1 MNWST
6 VAAIAARDAR
16 AGLRNRWFIIYATI
30 FLVMIVAFS
39 WVALAGSDLT
49 GQAGY
54 GRTSAGLLNLLLLLV
69 PLIGLT
75 VGAQAIVAD
84 RQDRSLDYLLAQPV
98 SPAEVYTGKYIGA
111 AVTLILLITF
121 GFGWAGVVLAWRG
134 SVGRG
139 SDFITLALL
148 TVVLGLGML
157 SVGFLI
163 SSFSPQTSAAL
174 GIAVSL
180 WLVFVIIGDLGVMGS
195 SLVMNVAP
203 NALLWLTMINPL
215 DVYKL
220 VSVGLL
226 HTSVDVLG
234 PSGLYATNRF
244 GDRLIPTLLLLE
256 VVWVVTPLSIGYW
269 LFRRVDYR

>member
-6 VAAIAARDAR
+6 IAAIAGRDAR
-16 AGLRNRWFIIYATI
+16 AGVRNRWFMIYATI
-30 FLVMIVAFS
+30 FVVMIVAFS

-49 GQAGY
+49 GQAGF

-98 SPAEVYTGKYIGA
+98 SPWEVYAGKYLGA
-111 AVTLILLITF
+111 AITVTLLILF
-121 GFGWAGVVLAWRG
+121 GFGWAGVVMALRG

-139 SDFITLALL
+139 SDFLVLALL
-148 TVVLGLGML
+148 TLLLGLGML
-157 SVGFLI
+157 SIGFLI
-163 SSFSPQTSAAL
+163 SSVSPQTSAAL

-180 WLVFVIIGDLGVMGS
+180 WLVFVIIGDLGIMGS
-195 SLVMNVAP
+195 SIVMNFQP
-203 NALLWLTMINPL
+203 QTLLWLTMINPL
-215 DVYKL
+215 DVFKL
-220 VSVGLL
+220 VTVGLL
-226 HTSVDVLG
+226 NTSVDVLG
-234 PSGLYATNRF
+234 PAGLYATNRF
-244 GDRLIPTLLLLE
+244 GNRLIPMLLLLE
-256 VVWVVTPLSIGYW
+256 AVWVVTPLLIGYW

>member
-1 MNWST
+1 MSWST
-6 VAAIAARDAR
+6 IAAIAGRDAR
-16 AGLRNRWFIIYATI
+16 AGLRNRWFIIYAVI
-30 FLVMIVAFS
+30 FVAMIVAFS
-39 WVALAGSDLT
+39 WVALAGSDIT
-49 GQAGY
+49 GQAGF

-98 SPAEVYTGKYIGA
+98 SPAEVYTGKYLGA
-111 AVTLILLITF
+111 AATLSLLILF
-121 GFGWAGVVLAWRG
+121 GFGWAGAVMALRG
-134 SVGRG
+134 SAGRG
-139 SDFITLALL
+139 SDFLTLTLL
-148 TVVLGLGML
+148 TLLLGLGML

-163 SSFSPQTSAAL
+163 SSFSSQTSAAL

-180 WLVFVIIGDLGVMGS
+180 WLVFVIIGDLGIMGS
-195 SLVMNVAP
+195 SLVMNFQP
-203 NALLWLTMINPL
+203 QTLLWVTVINPL
-215 DVYKL
+215 DVFKL

-234 PSGLYATNRF
+234 PAGLYASDRF
-244 GDRLIPTLLLLE
+244 GNRLLPVLLLLE
-256 VVWVVTPLSIGYW
+256 AVWVLLPLAAGYR